1 MPYKFLPWCD
11 TLIEFSLPGLALQD
25 WFPSGLAR
33 TLNSELT
40 LPIPFRALRRLDAT
54 PARHRIGLSKE
65 HSKEEA
71 FSVPDN
77 VAGI

>member
-1 MPYKFLPWCD
+1 MP
-11 TLIEFSLPGLALQD
+11 IEFSLPGLALRD

-54 PARHRIGLSKE
+54 LARHRIGLSKE
-65 HSKEEA
+65 EA
-71 FSVPDN
+71 FSVPGN